1 MALPANPL
9 ATEQQICIDYNRQ
22 SIKLA
27 AMYLFHVFISVVF
40 AFCWQNFLLQR
51 LFHLFHLF
59 HQGRRQNHSVWMEGK
74 YGSLNIIATLSK

>member
-1 MALPANPL
+1 MALMALPANPL

-40 AFCWQNFLLQR
+40 AFC
-51 LFHLFHLF
+51 
-59 HQGRRQNHSVWMEGK
+59 
-74 YGSLNIIATLSK
+74 

>member
-27 AMYLFHVFISVVF
+27 AMYLFQLYLPFVDRIFFCSVSFTSFTKAEDKTTVSEWKVNM
-40 AFCWQNFLLQR
+40 AL
-51 LFHLFHLF
+51 
-59 HQGRRQNHSVWMEGK
+59 
-74 YGSLNIIATLSK
+74 